1 MGSKFWAWISRKFIR
16 WDAHKMFTYKKF
28 SHKKFSHKMFFITK
42 CVITLQALH
51 SHCLYIELITLWPHL
66 ELTANCKL
74 FELPLL
80 WISCTLNWL
89 AFIIVYSWSCLF
101 FESLVPRI
109 ACTLNCT
116 SNCLTISSLNNF
128 FNNTIYCSNDNDDV
142 TSLMSRQMITIKM
155 MKLLCS
161 WVFSSSGSILDDRL
175 KWVFGTIQ
183 IKPTKDLFSFWS
195 FHFNLPLNQ
204 WNDFILKVIKIAAKK
219 HYQKLRNKLL
229 ENIFYVVFL
238 EQHSDV

>member
-1 MGSKFWAWISRKFIR
+1 MLC
-16 WDAHKMFTYKKF
+16 HY
-28 SHKKFSHKMFFITK
+28 IT
-42 CVITLQALH
+42 ALH
-51 SHCLYIELITLWPHL
+51 SHWLYL
-66 ELTANCKL
+66 ELTVNCKL

-89 AFIIVYSWSCLF
+89 AFIIAYSWSCLC
-101 FESLVPRI
+101 FESLVLWI
-109 ACTLNCT
+109 AFG
-116 SNCLTISSLNNF
+116 ISSLNNF

-161 WVFSSSGSILDDRL
+161 WVFSSSGSILDDRF

-183 IKPTKDLFSFWS
+183 IKLTKEPFSFWS

-219 HYQKLRNKLL
+219 HYQKLRN
-229 ENIFYVVFL
+229 
-238 EQHSDV
+238 